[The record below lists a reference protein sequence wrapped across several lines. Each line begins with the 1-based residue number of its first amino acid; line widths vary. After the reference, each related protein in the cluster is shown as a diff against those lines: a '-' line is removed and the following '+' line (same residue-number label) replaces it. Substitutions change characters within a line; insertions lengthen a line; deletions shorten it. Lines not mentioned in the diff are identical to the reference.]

1 MKLKI
6 SFSTESPAPKGGR
19 SSDETDKKGRS
30 TDERLGSRN
39 LPALSAERVKNSEK
53 STRFF

>member
-19 SSDETDKKGRS
+19 SSDEIDKRDGRPMNALEAGIS
-30 TDERLGSRN
+30 RL
-39 LPALSAERVKNSEK
+39 
-53 STRFF
+53 

>member
-6 SFSTESPAPKGGR
+6 SFSTESPAPKGR
-19 SSDETDKKGRS
+19 SSSDETDKKGRS